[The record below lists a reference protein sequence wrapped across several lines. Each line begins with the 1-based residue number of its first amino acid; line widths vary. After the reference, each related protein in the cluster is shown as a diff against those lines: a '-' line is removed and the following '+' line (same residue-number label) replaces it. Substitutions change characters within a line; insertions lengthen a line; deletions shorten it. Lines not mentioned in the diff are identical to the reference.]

1 MSDENFDKLYKLAK
15 NWIENN
21 SEINFSNISNFTI
34 QLMKFVQNII
44 KNKNNG
50 DYKKNLVL
58 NVLRK
63 IMDEMELE
71 KNKAD
76 LLLETII
83 PNLIDQIVSVSR
95 GDINI
100 NKIRR
105 KKCPCL
111 III

>member
-58 NVLRK
+58 NVLGK
-63 IMDEMELE
+63 IMGEIELE

-100 NKIRR
+100 NKICK